1 MKILRTHFLAASAAP
16 ALLALLLAACST
28 VATRPAALD
37 DARIA
42 VDAARANP
50 QVTTYAAGELRDA
63 VVTYDR
69 AEALFRNEG
78 DSGEVRHLG
87 YMARQRAAIAQET
100 ARMRYAEQAI
110 TSATAERERVRLA
123 ARAAEAE
130 AATRS
135 AQLAQQRAESARIAA
150 ADAEQHARAAQQQAE
165 ISQQSAV
172 AAQQQAL
179 DARQRNAILES
190 ELRELAATKSDRGLV
205 VTLNDV
211 LFDTGSAT
219 LRPGGQRVVARLA
232 DFLREYPERTLAIEG
247 FTDSVGGEVYNQELS
262 ERRAA
267 AVRVALIESGIDG
280 SRIYVRGYG
289 KAFPVASND
298 TPEGR
303 QRNRRVEVVISDERG
318 SIGPRIATYVPPS
331 R

>member
-1 MKILRTHFLAASAAP
+1 MNILRTRFPAASLAP
-16 ALLALLLAACST
+16 ALLALVLTACST

-63 VVTYDR
+63 VVTYER
-69 AEALFRNEG
+69 AEALFRSEG
-78 DSGEVRHLG
+78 DSDEVRHLG

-110 TSATAERERVRLA
+110 TTATAERERVRLA
-123 ARAAEAE
+123 ARAAEAD

-135 AQLAQQRAESARIAA
+135 AQVAEIRAESARRAA
-150 ADAEQHARAAQQQAE
+150 TDAEASARAAQQQAQ
-165 ISQQSAV
+165 ISQQNV
-172 AAQQQAL
+172 AIAQQQAL
-179 DARQRNAILES
+179 DAQQRNALLES
-190 ELRELAATKSDRGLV
+190 ELRELAATKTDRGLV

-247 FTDSVGGEVYNQELS
+247 FTDSVGGDTFNQDLS

-267 AVRVALIESGIDG
+267 SVRVALIGSGIDG

-298 TPEGR
+298 TAEGR
-303 QRNRRVEVVISDERG
+303 QRNRRVEVVISDARG
-318 SIGPRIATYVPPS
+318 SIGPRIATYAPPL